1 MLDSD
6 VLVVGGGISGLAAAS
21 FLTQKGFQVD
31 LWEKQQQPGGKIQSN
46 RDRGYLTEQSASM
59 ILDIGST
66 LGPQLQLLG
75 INEYQIHDPKQHNRY
90 LVKAGELVVMPNH
103 PKALFKS
110 PLLSTRGKLRI
121 CMEPF
126 VPRSNNLSESVAG
139 FIRRRFGGEMLEAIL
154 EAYIGGPLASDAEH
168 ATASAAL
175 PRLTGLEQRYGSLS
189 MGFMLSRLLQRKN
202 TTTTLSFANG
212 MSNLVL
218 QLLQQR
224 TFHLETNCEALSV
237 QRHGRHWRV
246 EGRCSGQPVY
256 HSTRQLVVCTPASVC
271 HELLQQLDQDL
282 GENLKHIEYAPID
295 VVHLGWDNST
305 LNEKLKGTGFLVPK
319 REGLWL
325 NGCQWSSSLTP
336 DRSPS
341 DKTLMTCYL
350 GGARHPECQ
359 QWNKQKLLTSTI
371 EDLHRLKIV
380 NGDPEF
386 VRIDRHTQGL
396 PLYHH
401 DYQTRMNRL
410 KNHLNRLPGLHLFGN
425 YIDGVSVRDR
435 ISNAALLANSIA
447 NTIAQSCQDQA
458 KPACISSPIS
468 YLNPSTNSSTA
479 GGTAT

>member
-21 FLTQKGFQVD
+21 FLTQKGFQVG
-31 LWEKQQQPGGKIQSN
+31 LWEKQRQPGGKIQSN
-46 RDRGYLTEQSASM
+46 LERGYLTEQSASM

-66 LGPQLQLLG
+66 LGPKLQSLG
-75 INEYQIHDPKQHNRY
+75 INEYQIQDPKQHNRY

-110 PLLSTRGKLRI
+110 PLLSAQGKLRV
-121 CMEPF
+121 CLEPF
-126 VPRSNNLSESVAG
+126 VPRSNNLSESVAE
-139 FIRRRFGGEMLEAIL
+139 FISRRFGREMLEAIL
-154 EAYIGGPLASDAEH
+154 EAYIGGPLASDAEL
-168 ATASAAL
+168 ASASNTL

-189 MGFMLSRLLQRKN
+189 MGFLLSRLLQRKKP
-202 TTTTLSFANG
+202 TTSLTFAKG

-224 TFHLETNCEALSV
+224 TFHLETDCEAVSI

-246 EGRCSGQPVY
+246 EGRSSGQSVY
-256 HSTRQLVVCTPASVC
+256 HSTRKLIICTPAWVA
-271 HELLQQLDQDL
+271 HELLRHLDQDL
-282 GENLKHIEYAPID
+282 GENLKHVEYAPID
-295 VVHLGWDNST
+295 LVHLGWDKTT

-325 NGCQWSSSLTP
+325 NGCQWSSSLNP
-336 DRSPS
+336 ERSPS

-359 QWNKQKLLTSTI
+359 LWDQQKLLTTTI
-371 EDLHRLKIV
+371 EELHRLKII

-386 VRIDRHTQGL
+386 VRIDRHAQGL

-401 DYQTRMNRL
+401 DYQTRINRL
-410 KNHLNRLPGLHLFGN
+410 KNHLNRLPSLHLFGN

-435 ISNAALLANSIA
+435 INNAAILANSIA
-447 NTIAQSCQDQA
+447 DNIVQPYQNQSILA
-458 KPACISSPIS
+458 RPYLKPATS
-468 YLNPSTNSSTA
+468 SSTA
-479 GGTAT
+479 GGASI